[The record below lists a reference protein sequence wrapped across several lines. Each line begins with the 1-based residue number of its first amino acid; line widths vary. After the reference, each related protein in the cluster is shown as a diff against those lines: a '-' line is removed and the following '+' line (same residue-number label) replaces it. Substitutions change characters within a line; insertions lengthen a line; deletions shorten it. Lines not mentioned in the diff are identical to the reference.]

1 MHSSWTAYAALA
13 ALGAAVLGPA
23 VAAAETADFAYIGT
37 YTRDA
42 PGGAGEAQSEGIY
55 VAKVDP
61 ESGELAL
68 QQIVASENPSFLAL
82 SPDQSRLVYSDCRTY

>member
-1 MHSSWTAYAALA
+1 MRSSWTAYAALA

-42 PGGAGEAQSEGIY
+42 PGGAGEA
-55 VAKVDP
+55 
-61 ESGELAL
+61 
-68 QQIVASENPSFLAL
+68 
-82 SPDQSRLVYSDCRTY
+82 